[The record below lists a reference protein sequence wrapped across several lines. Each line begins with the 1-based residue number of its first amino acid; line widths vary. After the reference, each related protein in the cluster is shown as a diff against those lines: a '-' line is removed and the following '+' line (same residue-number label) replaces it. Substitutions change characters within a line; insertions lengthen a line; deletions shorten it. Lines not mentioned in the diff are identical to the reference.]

1 MDRASLPPSLPPAVE
16 DPKIC
21 VEAFLGGFLFS
32 LQRIRQLC
40 IDGFHIPAETVDM
53 RGPLAAA
60 QLFYQ
65 GYIALDSPNFVPIV
79 FIPEEAPTELRR
91 GYLLVCRVAY
101 VSPGQPVPDL
111 PFDEQTEKYMEKW
124 FPRRV
129 RESPRFK
136 NIDYVEIVHP
146 HDVPCE

>member
-1 MDRASLPPSLPPAVE
+1 M
-16 DPKIC
+16 
-21 VEAFLGGFLFS
+21 
-32 LQRIRQLC
+32 C

-111 PFDEQTEKYMEKW
+111 PFDEQTEKYMGKW

-136 NIDYVEIVHP
+136 DIDYVEIVHP